1 MHISAFASYSH
12 VQLFVRPRKAYS
24 GPLHFESFL
33 KDNTP
38 NTNSAHRVKKEEKF
52 EEVISNV
59 KTCLRTHE
67 DGNRHLKNF
76 TTSKQVDFCTT
87 PLEASDNIQHNAN
100 LLHGYE
106 ANSITTTTT
115 YIRQET
121 SHKSGETS
129 SVEAATSLH
138 HYETIEQKK
147 DNEETTVNC
156 DMRHDPPHPI
166 QSSSNLQENNLQIV
180 ETAAYWEADFPHP
193 EDGWE
198 DLQSDYQSKE
208 ASNIDWIGEV
218 SRPRSDWEYL
228 RQERYQEMLD
238 PFSENEEIRALLG
251 R

>member
-1 MHISAFASYSH
+1 M
-12 VQLFVRPRKAYS
+12 
-24 GPLHFESFL
+24 
-33 KDNTP
+33 
-38 NTNSAHRVKKEEKF
+38 
-52 EEVISNV
+52 ISNI

-67 DGNRHLKNF
+67 DGNRHSKNF
-76 TTSKQVDFCTT
+76 TTSKQVEFLTT
-87 PLEASDNIQHNAN
+87 PPEANDGIQHNVN
-100 LLHGYE
+100 FLQGYE

-115 YIRQET
+115 YIKQET
-121 SHKSGETS
+121 SHKSGQTNS
-129 SVEAATSLH
+129 TEAATSLH
-138 HYETIEQKK
+138 HYLTIEPKE
-147 DNEETTVNC
+147 DNKETTTNY
-156 DMRHDPPHPI
+156 DLRNDPPHPK
-166 QSSSNLQENNLQIV
+166 QCSSNQQENNLQIV

-198 DLQSDYQSKE
+198 DLQSEYQSKD